1 MRPSLKSLLFY
12 MIAGVILLNLY
23 FLVQLYYQNQS
34 SEENEQHHQRQ
45 SSEFFSE
52 HRKRDRSIDKP
63 PEKVYPLKNSN
74 EFLVL
79 DWTGHQHIF
88 REQDPIKCKSQLVL
102 DKQTN
107 VRTKSSLLLVLE
119 QRGSRSLIDH
129 DLRA

>member
-1 MRPSLKSLLFY
+1 

-23 FLVQLYYQNQS
+23 FLVQLYYQNQN
-34 SEENEQHHQRQ
+34 SEENEQHRPRQ

-52 HRKRDRSIDKP
+52 HRKRDRSIDQP
-63 PEKVYPLKNSN
+63 PEKVYSLKNGN

-102 DKQTN
+102 AKQTYARSQVSCWYLN
-107 VRTKSSLLLVLE
+107 GK
-119 QRGSRSLIDH
+119 GSRSLIDH
-129 DLRA
+129 ELRA